1 MFENEF
7 YKNLKK
13 PAFTPKPVVFK
24 IIWPILYFLM
34 FCSLFTVIVKESG
47 FIKKISLIIFLI
59 QLCLN
64 IIWSP
69 VFFAFKRIKTAFII
83 ALLMTVFT
91 AVTIYLFSKISFLA
105 SNLLIPYILWLIFAC
120 ILNYEFLKL
129 NNNTKKGNS

>member
-69 VFFAFKRIKTAFII
+69 VFFVLKKIKTAFII
-83 ALLMTVFT
+83 AVLMTIFT
-91 AVTIYLFSKISFLA
+91 GITTYLFFKISVF
-105 SNLLIPYILWLIFAC
+105 SGLLLVPYFIWLIFAC
-120 ILNYEFLKL
+120 ILNYIFLIVSD
-129 NNNTKKGNS
+129 T